1 MRSRQGKQA
10 VRIVTALAA
19 VTLVAG
25 TGAVV
30 ASAASTTTPGGDAP
44 CAGTTDNSAATDG
57 SADDV
62 VAAGQGAAGPECD
75 LPDITVGYLQWVY
88 ADEAGKRIEDAAKA
102 AVDWAGWGFETCDA
116 GGDPAKMPVCGNQLL
131 DMGVDVIMTDGI
143 PESFITDVLERAKS
157 EGVPVI
163 SGGGEVEPRDFY
175 IASFA
180 SDDTDLGVQLAN
192 WLTEQLPDGGDII
205 TQTFPADWSVNRI
218 NGLNSVIEGS
228 NINVVDTWEA
238 DPTNMVDGT
247 NADVTSKLQQYP
259 DVKAVWINFSVASIG
274 AAQAIG
280 AMPEDG
286 PAAARHVLR
295 QPGHRR
301 RHQRRARRRRGRG
314 GAGVAELGRRRCADA
329 ARRPWPAAEPGAGA
343 HLQRRQ
349 LLGAPGDRRDQRPG
363 RRHAGRLA
371 GRLRVVLPVQVVHG
385 VHQPAQLRVDSL
397 ELVALGVVIGA
408 ARCGT
413 GP

>member
-143 PESFITDVLERAKS
+143 PESFITDVLERA
-157 EGVPVI
+157 
-163 SGGGEVEPRDFY
+163 EVRGR
-175 IASFA
+175 AG
-180 SDDTDLGVQLAN
+180 DL
-192 WLTEQLPDGGDII
+192 
-205 TQTFPADWSVNRI
+205 
-218 NGLNSVIEGS
+218 
-228 NINVVDTWEA
+228 
-238 DPTNMVDGT
+238 
-247 NADVTSKLQQYP
+247 
-259 DVKAVWINFSVASIG
+259 
-274 AAQAIG
+274 
-280 AMPEDG
+280 
-286 PAAARHVLR
+286 
-295 QPGHRR
+295 
-301 RHQRRARRRRGRG
+301 RRRRGR
-314 GAGVAELGRRRCADA
+314 A
-329 ARRPWPAAEPGAGA
+329 ARLL
-343 HLQRRQ
+343 HRQ
-349 LLGAPGDRRDQRPG
+349 LSPPTTPTWACSSP
-363 RRHAGRLA
+363 
-371 GRLRVVLPVQVVHG
+371 
-385 VHQPAQLRVDSL
+385 
-397 ELVALGVVIGA
+397 
-408 ARCGT
+408 T
-413 GP
+413 G

>member
-1 MRSRQGKQA
+1 MRSRQGKRA

-143 PESFITDVLERAKS
+143 PELFITDVLERAKS

-218 NGLNSVIEGS
+218 NGLDSVLEGS

-247 NADVTSKLQQYP
+247 NADVAGELQQYP

-280 AMPEDG
+280 AMPEEDQPLLVTFYAN
-286 PAAARHVLR
+286 PATVADIK
-295 QPGHRR
+295 PGASMPRPR
-301 RHQRRARRRRGRG
+301 RHWSGRVG
-314 GAGVAELGRRRCADA
+314 
-329 ARRPWPAAEPGAGA
+329 
-343 HLQRRQ
+343 
-349 LLGAPGDRRDQRPG
+349 
-363 RRHAGRLA
+363 LA
-371 GRLRVVLPVQVVHG
+371 SMR
-385 VHQPAQLRVDSL
+385 
-397 ELVALGVVIGA
+397 
-408 ARCGT
+408 
-413 GP
+413 

>member
-1 MRSRQGKQA
+1 MRSRQGKRA

-175 IASFA
+175 IASYA
-180 SDDTDLGVQLAN
+180 SDD
-192 WLTEQLPDGGDII
+192 
-205 TQTFPADWSVNRI
+205 
-218 NGLNSVIEGS
+218 
-228 NINVVDTWEA
+228 
-238 DPTNMVDGT
+238 
-247 NADVTSKLQQYP
+247 
-259 DVKAVWINFSVASIG
+259 
-274 AAQAIG
+274 
-280 AMPEDG
+280 
-286 PAAARHVLR
+286 
-295 QPGHRR
+295 
-301 RHQRRARRRRGRG
+301 
-314 GAGVAELGRRRCADA
+314 
-329 ARRPWPAAEPGAGA
+329 
-343 HLQRRQ
+343 
-349 LLGAPGDRRDQRPG
+349 
-363 RRHAGRLA
+363 
-371 GRLRVVLPVQVVHG
+371 
-385 VHQPAQLRVDSL
+385 
-397 ELVALGVVIGA
+397 
-408 ARCGT
+408 
-413 GP
+413 